1 MSYQPLEDVSS
12 TPKVCNYIQIL
23 YYNSTKYFKWQLV
36 HLEKYLGGIWRDMQQ
51 NRYLQDCTHLEYDFF
66 IYKAD
71 LCSHDMYLQDEKNLK
86 EIGWVMSMLWE
97 IPHFMTWACLWSNL
111 RLFMHRYTC
120 ALDVKFLI
128 SQEPPNRI
136 WVGFFYLK
144 GIICCHIPSICSWI
158 LGKIWVQNAK
168 STVER

>member
-1 MSYQPLEDVSS
+1 MTLPL
-12 TPKVCNYIQIL
+12 PKCVVTFKYYTITQLNIL
-23 YYNSTKYFKWQLV
+23 SDNWCTWKSIWVVYGL
-36 HLEKYLGGIWRDMQQ
+36 WRDMQQ

-66 IYKAD
+66 VYKAD

-128 SQEPPNRI
+128 SQEPPNGI
-136 WVGFFYLK
+136 WVCFFYSKGMIAPTFQAFVHEFWVRSGYRMLK
-144 GIICCHIPSICSWI
+144 
-158 LGKIWVQNAK
+158 VQ
-168 STVER
+168 